1 MAGFFERLKA
11 GLSRTAEAIAN
22 LLARPMDA
30 ASAEELRERLIAADF
45 GPATAEEVVEA
56 ARAAWKNEA
65 ELRKT
70 SPAEAAAASIVRAL
84 GGETAPGDPL
94 SKPHVIMLLGVNGAG
109 KTTTA
114 AKAGLAL
121 APGRQSLPAGR
132 VRHVPRGGRRTAFR
146 LGGPARR
153 RSRRRRRRRRSR
165 TAVAFDAVKAGV
177 ARGADLVILD
187 TAGRLHT
194 KAHLLEELRKVVRV
208 TTKAHAG
215 APHEKW
221 LVLDGSLGAN
231 SIEQARIFH
240 EAVGLTGLIVTKLD
254 GTARG
259 GALVAVV
266 REQLGVPAG
275 PLHRRRRTGRPTS
288 SPSTRG
294 PTPVRS
300 SAWPSEVGL
309 PAGAPAQREPMSQPA
324 IHRRTRHAL
333 LPRPHQVR
341 EIAAARPWP
350 RPSVAWPPAE
360 VVAITSPGVAAAH
373 PASRPNSRA

>member
-11 GLSRTAEAIAN
+11 GLSRTAEAVAN

-56 ARAAWKNEA
+56 ARAAWKTEA
-65 ELRKT
+65 ALRKT
-70 SPAEAAAASIVRAL
+70 SPAEAAAESILRAL
-84 GGETAPGDPL
+84 GGETAPATSL

-114 AKAGLAL
+114 AKLAWRWRQEGKSCLLGACDTFRAAAGEQLSAW
-121 APGRQSLPAGR
+121 AD
-132 VRHVPRGGRRTAFR
+132 R
-146 LGGPARR
+146 LGVEVVGAAAADPA
-153 RSRRRRRRRRSR
+153 
-165 TAVAFDAVKAGV
+165 AVAFDAVKAGV

-231 SIEQARIFH
+231 SVEQARIFH

-266 REQLGVPAG
+266 RELGVP
-275 PLHRRRRTGRPTS
+275 
-288 SPSTRG
+288 
-294 PTPVRS
+294 VRFIGVGEQPADLQPFDARAYARS
-300 SAWPSEVGL
+300 IVGL
-309 PAGAPAQREPMSQPA
+309 PE
-324 IHRRTRHAL
+324 
-333 LPRPHQVR
+333 
-341 EIAAARPWP
+341 
-350 RPSVAWPPAE
+350 
-360 VVAITSPGVAAAH
+360 
-373 PASRPNSRA
+373 